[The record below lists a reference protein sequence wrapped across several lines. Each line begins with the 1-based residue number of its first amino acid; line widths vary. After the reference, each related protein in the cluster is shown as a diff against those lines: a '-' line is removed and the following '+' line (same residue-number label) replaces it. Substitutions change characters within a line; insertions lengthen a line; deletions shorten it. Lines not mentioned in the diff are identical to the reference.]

1 MEKDWKKIFHKENV
15 EKIDFFVEFVEKT
28 VYFRRKMCYTI
39 TTINICVK
47 TQIYD

>member
-1 MEKDWKKIFHKENV
+1 MQNV
-15 EKIDFFVEFVEKT
+15 EKIDFLKGFVEKT

-47 TQIYD
+47 THIYD